1 MLELKFGYVNNML
14 APKRQKHRKQFRGTW
29 RKIAVKGEKL
39 NFGSFG
45 LKTLVSGWIKDREIE
60 ASRVVLARATKKMGK
75 FWIRIFPDK
84 PFTKKPPEVTMGAGK
99 GDVAYF
105 VASVTPGKILF
116 ELDGL
121 NKEESVKVLESVA
134 SKLSVKTKVVSKQQ

>member
-1 MLELKFGYVNNML
+1 ML

-29 RKIAVKGEKL
+29 RRLAVKGNKL

-45 LKTLVSGWIKDREIE
+45 LKTLDEGWIKDREIE
-60 ASRVVLARATKKMGK
+60 ASRVVLARATRKIGK

-99 GDVAYF
+99 GDVSHF
-105 VASVTPGKILF
+105 VASVVPGKILF
-116 ELDGL
+116 EIEGL
-121 NKEESVKVLESVA
+121 PEAEVKNVLRVVS
-134 SKLSVKTKVVSKQQ
+134 SKLSVKTKVVTE

>member
-1 MLELKFGYVNNML
+1 ML
-14 APKRQKHRKQFRGTW
+14 APKRQKYRKQFRGTW
-29 RKIAVKGEKL
+29 RKIAVKGERL
-39 NFGSFG
+39 NFGSHG
-45 LKTLVSGWIKDREIE
+45 LKTMVAGWIKDREIE
-60 ASRVVLARATKKMGK
+60 AVRVVFARATKKAGK

-99 GDVAYF
+99 GDVSHF

-121 NKEESVKVLESVA
+121 NHDESLKVLKVVA
-134 SKLSVKTKVVSKQQ
+134 SKLSVKTKVVTK

>member
-1 MLELKFGYVNNML
+1 MLS
-14 APKRQKHRKQFRGTW
+14 PKRQKHRKQFRGIW
-29 RKIAVKGEKL
+29 RKFAVKGQRL
-39 NFGSFG
+39 NFGSYG
-45 LKTLVSGWIKDREIE
+45 LKTIVSGWIKDREIE
-60 ASRVVLARATKKMGK
+60 AARVVLARATRKAGK

-105 VASVTPGKILF
+105 VASVTPGKMLF

-121 NKEESVKVLESVA
+121 SKEESIQVLEGVA
-134 SKLSVKTKVVSKQQ
+134 SKLSVKTKVVSKHL